1 MSAVDLTPALAS
13 LKRHWGYDAFRPG
26 QDDVVRAVLE
36 GKEVLVLFP
45 TGGGKSLC
53 FQVPATVLP
62 GLTLVISPL
71 VALMQDQVDA
81 LVRQGVPATFIN
93 STISQREVEQR
104 LINARN
110 GMYKLLYCA
119 PERLET
125 PLFIRNAPD
134 LNISLVAI
142 DEAHCISEW
151 GHEFRP
157 PYRRIRPN
165 LQPLLPDARWM
176 ALTAT
181 ATPLVKDDILK
192 VLGFTDP
199 VVVAKGF
206 GRPNLKWWVDETEQK
221 LDRLKRLVK
230 NATGSGLVYAGT
242 RRGCVELAAEIRTL
256 GIACEPYHAGLPSD
270 ERKRIQTAWVKG
282 TLPVVVAT
290 NAFGMGIDKP
300 DCRWVIHYDMP
311 GSLEAYYQE
320 AGRAGRDGAISY
332 PTLLVKK
339 SDASQARTRIKQG
352 YPSKQELQTVYD
364 VTADI
369 LNLAIGSEQEDAGYV
384 ALEAVTKRGSLS
396 SRNVALCWNSL
407 KQFGLI
413 EAEQPDQP
421 RIGLR
426 FLLSLDALREWLD
439 TQANARKKDFVDTLF
454 RTFGPE
460 SLTDVH
466 WLDEDFVLQKC
477 GVNHNAM
484 IKALRVLELDRI
496 LTFERSEGMWSIR
509 LVHPRMRQ
517 LPLTPD
523 DVERHRDR
531 LLEKLRFMEG
541 YVTTRSCRTAY
552 IRRYFGET
560 SVPERCGF
568 CDRCLA
574 ASEVDGV
581 DAKRVAEV
589 LNGLDHA
596 STIAGLE
603 QHLGLSRKVVKQVLA
618 LLQREGRVRSDS
630 SGFHKTA

>member
-1 MSAVDLTPALAS
+1 
-13 LKRHWGYDAFRPG
+13 
-26 QDDVVRAVLE
+26 
-36 GKEVLVLFP
+36 
-45 TGGGKSLC
+45 
-53 FQVPATVLP
+53 
-62 GLTLVISPL
+62 
-71 VALMQDQVDA
+71 
-81 LVRQGVPATFIN
+81 
-93 STISQREVEQR
+93 
-104 LINARN
+104 
-110 GMYKLLYCA
+110 
-119 PERLET
+119 
-125 PLFIRNAPD
+125 
-134 LNISLVAI
+134 
-142 DEAHCISEW
+142 
-151 GHEFRP
+151 
-157 PYRRIRPN
+157 
-165 LQPLLPDARWM
+165 M

-192 VLGFTDP
+192 VLGFTDL

-282 TLPVVVAT
+282 ALPVVVAT

-352 YPSKQELQTVYD
+352 YPSKAELQTVYD

-396 SRNVALCWNSL
+396 ARNVALCWNSL

-477 GVNHNAM
+477 GVNHNAL

>member
-1 MSAVDLTPALAS
+1 MSAIDLTPALDS

-26 QDDVVRAVLE
+26 QDEVVQAVLE

-81 LVRQGVPATFIN
+81 LIRMGVPATFIN
-93 STISQREVEQR
+93 STLSQREVEQR

-125 PLFIRNAPD
+125 PLFIHNAPL
-134 LNISLVAI
+134 LNITLVAI

-221 LDRLKRLVK
+221 LDRLKLMVRK
-230 NATGSGLVYAGT
+230 ATGSGLVYAGT
-242 RRGCVELAAEIRTL
+242 RRGCTDIAAEIRSM
-256 GIACEPYHAGLPSD
+256 GIACEPYHAGLTSD
-270 ERKRIQTAWVKG
+270 ERKRIQRDWVSGK
-282 TLPVVVAT
+282 LPVVVAT

-300 DCRWVIHYDMP
+300 DCRWVIHYEMP

-332 PTLLVKK
+332 PTVLVKR

-352 YPSKQELQTVYD
+352 YPSKQELQSVYD
-364 VTADI
+364 VTADT

-384 ALEAVTKRGSLS
+384 AIEAVTKRGGMSA
-396 SRNVALCWNSL
+396 RTVALCWNSL

-413 EAEQPDQP
+413 EAEQPDKP
-421 RIGLR
+421 RIGVQI
-426 FLLSLDALREWLD
+426 LLSLDALRDWLD
-439 TQANARKKDFVDTLF
+439 SQSNGRKKDFVDTLF
-454 RTFGPE
+454 RTYGPE
-460 SLTDVH
+460 CLPDMH
-466 WLDEDFVLQKC
+466 WMDEDWVLEKC
-477 GVNHNAM
+477 GVNHNAL
-484 IKALRVLELDRI
+484 IKALRVLELDGI
-496 LTFERSEGMWSIR
+496 LRFERSEGMWSIR
-509 LVHPRMRQ
+509 LVHPRMKQ

-531 LLEKLRFMEG
+531 LMEKLRFMEG

-560 SVPERCGF
+560 SVPDACGF

-581 DAKRVAEV
+581 DAKRVAQVMKALESEPT
-589 LNGLDHA
+589 L
-596 STIAGLE
+596 AGLE
-603 QHLGLSRKVVKQVLA
+603 QHLGLSRNVIKQILA
-618 LLQREGRVRSDS
+618 LLQREGKVTADG
-630 SGFHKTA
+630 SGFRKAL

>member
-1 MSAVDLTPALAS
+1 MSAIDLTPALDS

-26 QDDVVRAVLE
+26 QDEVVKAVLE

-81 LVRQGVPATFIN
+81 LIRMGVPATFIN
-93 STISQREVEQR
+93 STLSQREVEQR

-125 PLFIRNAPD
+125 PLFIRNAPL

-221 LDRLKRLVK
+221 LERLKRLVK

-242 RRGCVELAAEIRTL
+242 RRGCTELAAEIRSL
-256 GIACEPYHAGLPSD
+256 DIACEPYHAGLTSD
-270 ERKRIQTAWVKG
+270 ERKRIQRNWVSG
-282 TLPVVVAT
+282 QLPVVVAT

-300 DCRWVIHYDMP
+300 DCRWVIHYEMP

-332 PTLLVKK
+332 PTLLVKR

-352 YPSKQELQTVYD
+352 YPSKQELQSVYD
-364 VTADI
+364 VTADA
-369 LNLAIGSEQEDAGYV
+369 LHLAIGSQQEDAGYV
-384 ALEAVTKRGSLS
+384 TLEAVSKRGGIA
-396 SRNVALCWNSL
+396 SRTVALCWNSL

-413 EAEQPDQP
+413 EAEQPDTP
-421 RIGLR
+421 RIGVHL
-426 FLLSLDALREWLD
+426 LLSLEALRDWLAA
-439 TQANARKKDFVDTLF
+439 QPNVRKKEFVDTLF
-454 RTFGPE
+454 RTYGPE
-460 SLTDVH
+460 CLRDVH
-466 WLDEDFVLQKC
+466 WMEEDWVLEKC
-477 GVNHNAM
+477 GVNHNAL
-484 IKALRVLELDRI
+484 IKALRVLELDGI
-496 LTFERSEGMWSIR
+496 LRFERSEGMWRI
-509 LVHPRMRQ
+509 LFIHPRMRQ
-517 LPLTPD
+517 LPISPE
-523 DVERHRDR
+523 DVDRHRDR
-531 LLEKLRFMEG
+531 LMEKLRFMEG
-541 YVTTRSCRTAY
+541 YTGTLSCRTAY

-560 SVPERCGF
+560 SVPESCGF

-574 ASEVDGV
+574 ATERDGV
-581 DAKRVAEV
+581 DAKRVKLV
-589 LNGLDHA
+589 LAALDHQN
-596 STIAGLE
+596 TIAGLE
-603 QHLGLSRKVVKQVLA
+603 QHLGLSRKVVKEVLA
-618 LLQREGRVRSDS
+618 LLQREGKVTADS
-630 SGFHKTA
+630 SGFHKAL